1 MDFALTDGQRALR
14 REVRAWLDEELGAD
28 WVGEDVDIV
37 DTDAERARAFNRAL
51 AARGWMV
58 PAWPERFGG
67 RGWSQLDQLLLTEQ
81 LVYHRA
87 PAGGRLFGV
96 GMVGPTLQIYGTP
109 EQQALHLPPIRE
121 GAVQWCQGFSEPGA
135 GSDLASLQTRAE
147 RDGDDYVINGQ
158 KIWTSEGHLAD
169 WMILLARTDQEA
181 PKHRGISYLLVD
193 IKKTPGIQMLP
204 LVNLMDTHAF
214 NQVYFDS
221 VRVPKENLVGEENK
235 GWYVAT
241 TTLDFERSGINR
253 VIWALRQYHE
263 LVEFVRERAATGAG
277 WATNPAIRHRLAD
290 LRI

>member
-109 EQQALHLPPIRE
+109 EQQVRHLPPIRD
-121 GAVQWCQGFSEPGA
+121 GTVQWCQGFSEPGA

-158 KIWTSEGHLAD
+158 KIWTTNGHRAD
-169 WMILLARTDQEA
+169 WMILLARTDPDA
-181 PKHRGISYLLVD
+181 PKHRGIGYFLVD
-193 IKKTPGIQMLP
+193 MKTPGIAVRP
-204 LVNLMDTHAF
+204 LINIVGRHEF
-214 NQVYFDS
+214 NQVFFED
-221 VRVPKENLVGEENK
+221 VRVPAANLVGEPTR

-241 TTLDFERSGINR
+241 TTLDLERSSIAAMANGRRLLDDLVDYTRTTTRDGRSLFSDPR
-253 VIWALRQYHE
+253 VRR
-263 LVEFVRERAATGAG
+263 V
-277 WATNPAIRHRLAD
+277 LAEMH
-290 LRI
+290 I